1 MTKCLLAREGINAN
15 KHVVEA
21 AGIEPASLKGEAS
34 LLRAQLMMALFLVL
48 ALTSARRQQTQ
59 YQ

>member
-1 MTKCLLAREGINAN
+1 MREI
-15 KHVVEA
+15 VEA